1 MKYTFL
7 FLLSILFTLSASAQH
22 ITVNGKLVSSD
33 NDGLP
38 YATISVAESSSPNV
52 SIKKLATKEDG
63 TFSTT
68 LEKGEYIFS
77 FNFVGMDDVVESIDL
92 AQSVKT
98 FDMGVLPMMES
109 STELDELSVTAQRPL
124 VKVEIDKLTYSAK
137 DDPESS
143 TSNVLDLL
151 RKVPLVTVDGEDEI
165 QLKGSSNFKIY
176 INGKPSNMVSNNPS
190 QVLKSMPANSVKD
203 VEVIT
208 DPGAKYD
215 AEGIGGII
223 NIVTDKRVDDG
234 YSGSVGANG
243 DTFGGYGGNAYL
255 ATKYGKFGFSGN
267 AGFFNHDRPV
277 SESNFIR
284 DEFAPEN
291 RLVQNG
297 TSESNGGGLF
307 LSGTMS
313 YEPDTV
319 NLFNISASRFGGEFK
334 SLSSMMAT
342 SEGIHPY
349 SYNTNNNSKG
359 NFGGMNFSADY
370 QRSFKKKDEILT
382 LSYRLEKNPNDS
394 EFNSEY
400 DNVDGDFYY
409 ETGYKIRSSNNA
421 GGQEHTAQIDYVN
434 PLNEI
439 HSIEAGL
446 KYIFRDNS
454 SRGNHTYFDVTDDIW
469 HLDLDRKNDL
479 DHKQNITSG
488 YVGYGFKRGKGGFK
502 VGLRGEHTNQEI
514 LFMSNTVDSIVT
526 NFFDLIP
533 SATVSY
539 QLGMTQNIRAGYN
552 MRISRPGIWYLNPYI
567 NDMDPNNI
575 SYGNPN
581 LDSEQQHNFDVNYGS
596 FSQKMNFNATLTYS
610 FAQNA
615 VSAISS
621 IVKEDDR
628 SITHNTYAN
637 IGKNQTVGTNI
648 YVSWTPTSN
657 IRTYLNGGMNYTV
670 IKSDDTQGV
679 NDSGL
684 SNSGF
689 SGRAFGGFTYTFPHD
704 IRLGANGGLF
714 MNRIQ
719 LQTVQSPFYH
729 YSFSLMKSFF
739 DKKLDL
745 TLNVQDLFSKYRK
758 ITSTTTGEGFSQESI
773 NIDPVRNLRLSVT
786 YRFGDLKASMKR
798 VQRGITN
805 EDVMQG
811 ESGSQ
816 QSGTTN
822 TPTN

>member
-7 FLLSILFTLSASAQH
+7 LLLSILLTLTASAQH

-38 YATISVAESSSPNV
+38 YATISIAVSSQPNV
-52 SIKKLATKEDG
+52 SIKKLATKENG
-63 TFSTT
+63 EFSTT
-68 LEKGEYIFS
+68 LEKGDYLLT
-77 FNFVGMDDVVESIDL
+77 FNFVGMDEVVKSINL
-92 AQSVKT
+92 TQSDKILNL
-98 FDMGVLPMMES
+98 GIISLIES

-143 TSNVLDLL
+143 TSNVLDLF

-176 INGKPSNMVSNNPS
+176 INGKPSNMISSNPS

-267 AGFFNHDRPV
+267 AGYYYHNQPE
-277 SESNFIR
+277 SESSFIR
-284 DEFAPEN
+284 EEFAN
-291 RLVQNG
+291 KLIQNG
-297 TSESNGGGLF
+297 TSTSNGGGIF
-307 LSGTMS
+307 LSGAMS
-313 YEPDTV
+313 YEPDTI
-319 NLFNISASRFGGEFK
+319 NLFNISASHFGGEFT
-334 SLSSMMAT
+334 SLSTTTANS
-342 SEGIHPY
+342 GGVRPY
-349 SYNTNNNSKG
+349 SYITNNNSIA

-382 LSYRLEKNPNDS
+382 ISYRFEKAPNDS
-394 EFNSEY
+394 EFDSEY
-400 DNVDGDFYY
+400 DNVEGDFYY
-409 ETGYKIRSSNNA
+409 ETGYKLRSSNSA

-434 PLNEI
+434 PLNDK
-439 HSIEAGL
+439 HNLEAGM

-454 SRGNHTYFDVTDDIW
+454 SRGDNTYFNVTDEVWYPDP
-469 HLDLDRKNDL
+469 DRKNDL
-479 DHKQNITSG
+479 DHKQNIASG
-488 YVGYGFKRGKGGFK
+488 YLGYSYKTGRAGLKL
-502 VGLRGEHTNQEI
+502 GLRGEHTQQDI
-514 LFMSNTVDSIVT
+514 LFMSNSTDSIET
-526 NFFDLIP
+526 SFFDLIP

-567 NDMDPNNI
+567 NNMDPNNI

-581 LDSEQQHNFDVNYGS
+581 LDSEKQHNFNINYGS
-596 FSQKMNFNATLTYS
+596 FAQKINFNVTLTYS

-615 VSAISS
+615 VTAISF
-621 IVKEDDR
+621 IDNEKNR
-628 SITHNTYAN
+628 NATHNTYAN

-648 YVSWTPTSN
+648 YVSWTPTSR
-657 IRTYLNGGMNYTV
+657 IRTYLNGGMNYTD
-670 IKSDDTQGV
+670 IKS
-679 NDSGL
+679 NDSRGL
-684 SNSGF
+684 SNNGF
-689 SGRAFGGFTYTFPHD
+689 SGRAFSGLTFTLPHD

-714 MNRIQ
+714 MNSIQ
-719 LQTVQSPFYH
+719 LQTVQSPFYY
-729 YSFSLMKSFF
+729 YSFSLMKSFL

-745 TLNVQDLFSKYRK
+745 TLSVQDAFSKYRE
-758 ITSTTTGEGFSQESI
+758 ISSTTTGEGFSQKSI
-773 NIDPVRNLRLSVT
+773 NLGPVRNLRLSVT
-786 YRFGDLKASMKR
+786 YRFGDLKSSMKR
-798 VQRGITN
+798 VQRGIVN

-811 ESGSQ
+811 ESNSQ
-816 QSGTTN
+816 QGGTTT
-822 TPTN
+822 TPER